1 MTSGKGASQGWR
13 IRFNTVDK
21 WTNPLMGWI
30 SSSDTMHPLSLTTR
44 FESPEQAILYC
55 ERNGFAYEVNTSAIS
70 EDKAGRVDNQYA
82 YVILPQEVTARM
94 KALGPRRARVIFDN
108 PDGKAAAFVNYRRT
122 QYGAEPWAP
131 AHYQTAAAWT
141 GPEWPA
147 RKETA
152 PAEAH

>member
-30 SSSDTMHPLSLTTR
+30 SSSDTLHPVSLTTR
-44 FESPEQAILYC
+44 FESPEQAIMYC
-55 ERNGFAYEVNTSAIS
+55 ERNGLAYEVNRGATS

-94 KALGPRRARVIFDN
+94 KALGPRRARVIFEN
-108 PDGKAAAFVNYRRT
+108 PDGKAPAFVNYRRT

-147 RKETA
+147 RKEVA
-152 PAEAH
+152 PAEGH